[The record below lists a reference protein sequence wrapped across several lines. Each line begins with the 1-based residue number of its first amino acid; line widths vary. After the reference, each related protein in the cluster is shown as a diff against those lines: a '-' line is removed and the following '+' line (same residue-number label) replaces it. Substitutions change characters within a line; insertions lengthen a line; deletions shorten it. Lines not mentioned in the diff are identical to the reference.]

1 MEMLLCM
8 VCAYVAFAQTAKY
21 MHILVPRVYEM
32 PTYLHKFEW
41 LVVTASPDLFSPANL
56 MYVRTTSIPT
66 SSHPQSHVSVKTH
79 CAVL

>member
-1 MEMLLCM
+1 M

-41 LVVTASPDLFSPANL
+41 LVVTASPPTYSAQPILCTLGQLQSQPHPIHSP
-56 MYVRTTSIPT
+56 TF
-66 SSHPQSHVSVKTH
+66 Q
-79 CAVL
+79 